1 MDDVDWD
8 NNDADDDD
16 AEETLDEIIKGA
28 DEEEEDPGAELFN
41 NYPVSDGEDIDEADL
56 EEEDYEP
63 TREMLNKKV
72 EHHNENVQ
80 LMRKSNFM
88 LKAKIDLLYDI
99 LQQQKEKHHDLRLEL
114 SRMLADIQ

>member
-1 MDDVDWD
+1 M
-8 NNDADDDD
+8 DDD
-16 AEETLDEIIKGA
+16 AEETLDEIVKAA
-28 DEEEEDPGAELFN
+28 DEPDKEDPGAELFV
-41 NYPVSDGEDIDEADL
+41 NYPHSDGEDIDEEDL

-63 TREMLNKKV
+63 TRQMLNKTV

-114 SRMLADIQ
+114 TRMLADIQ